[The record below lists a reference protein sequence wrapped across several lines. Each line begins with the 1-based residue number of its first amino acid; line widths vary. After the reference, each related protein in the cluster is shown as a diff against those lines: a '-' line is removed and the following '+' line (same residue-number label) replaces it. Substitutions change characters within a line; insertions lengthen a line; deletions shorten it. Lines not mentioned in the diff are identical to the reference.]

1 MLTPHSHIN
10 TCVAFCVLFLI
21 SLGGPQVF
29 APAPLRAS
37 RSLQVPATS
46 SSPAVGSGGT
56 GNAPCWRAFPAASA

>member
-29 APAPLRAS
+29 APAPLRVKPVPPGPCNLLFPRS
-37 RSLQVPATS
+37 RPRRHLKCAM
-46 SSPAVGSGGT
+46 
-56 GNAPCWRAFPAASA
+56 

>member
-1 MLTPHSHIN
+1 MLTTHSHIN

-29 APAPLRAS
+29 ALPLSAPS

-46 SSPAVGSGGT
+46 SSPAVGPGGT
-56 GNAPCWRAFPAASA
+56 

>member
-46 SSPAVGSGGT
+46 SSPTVGPGGT
-56 GNAPCWRAFPAASA
+56 